1 MAVKKVILV
10 GEEFCI
16 RREALADEAI
26 TPGHLLERTAT
37 GVQKHSGAASNA
49 QPLFAYER
57 ELTGDDIDTA
67 YAADDTL
74 LMAHCPPGTVV
85 WALAGTADVTA
96 LSFVESDGLGRLQDV
111 QTAAATAD
119 TARASV
125 VGVALTAASA
135 GARFKCEII

>member
-16 RREALADEAI
+16 RRESYADEGI

-37 GVQKHSGAASNA
+37 GVKKHAGEALNA

-57 ELTGDDIDTA
+57 EMTGDGIDVA
-67 YAADDTL
+67 YVADDTV

-96 LSFVESDGLGRLQDV
+96 FSFVESDGLGRLQDA
-111 QTAAATAD
+111 QTDAATDD
-119 TARASV
+119 TQRASIL
-125 VGVALTAASA
+125 GVALTAASA